1 LLVKRPFINNPK
13 VLCFPFLHLVAAFN
27 HICGTHLTTLTPQG
41 TRVDEGKVLIAASGL
56 RILPVSDLEEAARL
70 SVKLSKIVEIA
81 KDAQITLAFGTKH
94 LENAL
99 PI

>member
-1 LLVKRPFINNPK
+1 M
-13 VLCFPFLHLVAAFN
+13 
-27 HICGTHLTTLTPQG
+27 
-41 TRVDEGKVLIAASGL
+41 IAASGL

-81 KDAQITLAFGTKH
+81 KDAQITLAFGTKN

>member
-1 LLVKRPFINNPK
+1 
-13 VLCFPFLHLVAAFN
+13 
-27 HICGTHLTTLTPQG
+27 
-41 TRVDEGKVLIAASGL
+41 VDEGKVLIAASGM

-81 KDAQITLAFGTKH
+81 KDTQVTIAFGAKNMETS
-94 LENAL
+94 L